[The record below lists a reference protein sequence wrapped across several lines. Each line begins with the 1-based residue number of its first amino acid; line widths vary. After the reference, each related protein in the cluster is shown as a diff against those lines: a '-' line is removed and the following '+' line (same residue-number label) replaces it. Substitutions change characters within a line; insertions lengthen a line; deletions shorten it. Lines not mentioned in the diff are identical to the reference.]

1 MPVRVRCSLGIGGR
15 LAAPPAENGPI
26 LHRLRRILPD
36 KAPRQDG
43 SGWPAGLAPADWQVT
58 QWTSEAEVGGY
69 DQQETRITF
78 RVEISAILDGT
89 IYDARDP
96 LEGHFRS
103 FACYRDALWHKELK
117 VQLEELNERIVKR
130 HGPEKLI
137 EKIWFRHWEFSCGN
151 GGDS

>member
-1 MPVRVRCSLGIGGR
+1 
-15 LAAPPAENGPI
+15 

-36 KAPRQDG
+36 KAPGQDG
-43 SGWPAGLAPADWQVT
+43 SGWPTGLASADWQVT

-69 DQQETRITF
+69 DEQETRITF
-78 RVEISAILDGT
+78 RAEISAILDGT

-96 LEGHFRS
+96 LEGHFRA
-103 FACYRDALWHKELK
+103 FAHYRDALWHKELK
-117 VQLEELNERIVKR
+117 VQLEELNERIVKH

-137 EKIWFRHWEFSCGN
+137 EKIWFRQWEFSCGN